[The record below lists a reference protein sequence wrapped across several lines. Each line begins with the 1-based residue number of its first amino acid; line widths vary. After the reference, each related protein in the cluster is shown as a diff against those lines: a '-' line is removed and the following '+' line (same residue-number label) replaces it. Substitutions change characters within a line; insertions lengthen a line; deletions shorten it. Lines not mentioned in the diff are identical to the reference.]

1 MSPLL
6 LVLLTPLL
14 GALALSLI
22 RSLTVSG
29 WINLAVSAVSL
40 AGGLWLAWSVGLVA
54 PVADPVAGVVA
65 GSVAGGIA
73 GLAFRVDAFNVY
85 LVVLTTFVGLTTSIF
100 SRPYMEH
107 VCDSGR
113 IAPGRLRFYHPM
125 YQVFLFTMVLALTT
139 DNLGVMW
146 VAVEGATLATVL
158 LVSLYRTPEA
168 VEAAWKYFILCGVG
182 IALALFG
189 TVLTYFAAQQVIPDP
204 AAGLNW
210 STLYTQAGGLEPAV
224 MRLAF
229 VFLLVGYGT
238 KVGLVPM
245 HQWLPDAHS
254 EGPTPMS
261 AVLSGLLLNVALYAL
276 VRLKMLVDGS
286 LADTANPELAGH
298 LLMGFGLV
306 SFLVA
311 GLFLHRQRDI
321 KRMFSYSSIEHM
333 GLMTF
338 GFGLGG
344 PLATF
349 AALLH
354 MLVHSLTKS
363 AIFVT
368 VGHAAHIA
376 NTQAIEHIRGLIR
389 TQPAVGWMLL
399 IGVAAIAGFPPFGV
413 FMSEFLLLTAT
424 MKAAPWF
431 TAALLVGLAVA
442 FAGLFRHVSPMVYGH
457 PPEGQGPVPAN
468 MIPVAIHLTLV
479 LWLGLAIPAFLA
491 GWLDRAT
498 GLITGGVHLL

>member
-1 MSPLL
+1 MIALL
-6 LVLLTPLL
+6 LTLLTPVVGAALL
-14 GALALSLI
+14 ALIRPLHRAGWLNVAISALAF
-22 RSLTVSG
+22 G
-29 WINLAVSAVSL
+29 ASA
-40 AGGLWLAWSVGLVA
+40 WLAWTVAADGEVSGL
-54 PVADPVAGVVA
+54 
-65 GSVAGGIA
+65 S
-73 GLAFRVDAFNVY
+73 FRVDVFNVY

-100 SRPYMEH
+100 SRPYMRH
-107 VCDSGR
+107 VCDTGMTNDR
-113 IAPGRLRFYHPM
+113 GMRVYHTM
-125 YQVFLFTMVLALTT
+125 YQLFMFTMLLALTT
-139 DNLGVMW
+139 DNLGVLW

-189 TVLTYFAAQQVIPDP
+189 TVLVYFAAQHGGADPD
-204 AAGLNW
+204 AGLTW
-210 STLYTQAGGLEPAV
+210 SVLYRDAAGLEPAV
-224 MRLAF
+224 MGLAF

-261 AVLSGLLLNVALYAL
+261 AVLSGLLLNVALYAV

-286 LADTANPELAGH
+286 LAATATPHAAGY
-298 LLMGFGLV
+298 LLMGFGLL

-311 GLFLHRQRDI
+311 ALFLHRQRDI
-321 KRMFSYSSIEHM
+321 KRLFSYSSIEHM

-338 GFGLGG
+338 AFGVGG

-349 AALLH
+349 GALLH

-368 VGHAAHIA
+368 VGHATHLAG
-376 NTQAIEHIRGLIR
+376 TQSVDRIRGLIR
-389 TQPAVGWMLL
+389 TQPAVGWSLL

-413 FMSEFLLLTAT
+413 FTSEFLLLTAT
-424 MKAAPWF
+424 MQSQPWF
-431 TAALLVGLAVA
+431 TLALLSGLAIA
-442 FAGLFRHVSPMVYGH
+442 FAGLFRTIHPMVYG
-457 PPEGQGPVPAN
+457 PAPEGQQPVPAN
-468 MIPVAIHLTLV
+468 VLPIVIHLALV
-479 LWLGLAIPAFLA
+479 LWLGLSIPGFLA
-491 GWLDRAT
+491 RWLDQAT
-498 GLITGGVHLL
+498 ALITGANLL

>member
-1 MSPLL
+1 MTALL
-6 LVLLTPLL
+6 LTLLAPVT
-14 GALALSLI
+14 GALLLSLAWP
-22 RSLTVSG
+22 LAVAG
-29 WINLAVSAVSL
+29 WINVMIAAISFGAAST
-40 AGGLWLAWSVGLVA
+40 LAWNVA
-54 PVADPVAGVVA
+54 AGAEVAGY
-65 GSVAGGIA
+65 S
-73 GLAFRVDAFNVY
+73 FRVDDFNVY

-100 SRPYMEH
+100 SRPYMRH
-107 VCDSGR
+107 VCDTGLTSERGMR
-113 IAPGRLRFYHPM
+113 VYHAM
-125 YQVFLFTMVLALTT
+125 YQAFMFTMLLALTT
-139 DNLGVMW
+139 DNLGVLW

-168 VEAAWKYFILCGVG
+168 IEAAWKYFILCGVG

-189 TVLTYFAAQQVIPDP
+189 TVLAYFAAQHVITDPD
-204 AAGLNW
+204 AGLTW
-210 STLYTQAGGLEPAV
+210 SILYQHSARLEPAV
-224 MRLAF
+224 MSLAF

-261 AVLSGLLLNVALYAL
+261 AVLSGLLLNVALYAV

-286 LADTANPELAGH
+286 LAATDTPHLAGH

-338 GFGLGG
+338 AFGLGG

-349 AALLH
+349 GALLH

-363 AIFVT
+363 AIFIT

-376 NTQAIEHIRGLIR
+376 GTQSIERIRGLIR
-389 TQPAVGWMLL
+389 TQPVVGWSLL

-413 FMSEFLLLTAT
+413 FTSEFLLLTAT
-424 MKAAPWF
+424 MQAQPWL
-431 TAALLVGLAVA
+431 TVALLTGLVVA
-442 FAGLFRHVSPMVYGH
+442 FAGLFRHLHPMVYGVA
-457 PPEGQGPVPAN
+457 PAGQKPVQAN
-468 MIPVAIHLTLV
+468 MLPVAIHLGLV
-479 LWLGLAIPAFLA
+479 LWLGLSIPGFLA
-491 GWLDRAT
+491 RWLDRAT
-498 GLITGGVHLL
+498 ELITGAHLL

>member
-1 MSPLL
+1 MTALL
-6 LVLLTPLL
+6 LTLLAPVAGAVVL
-14 GALALSLI
+14 GMLS
-22 RSLTVSG
+22 SLHRAG
-29 WINLAVSAVSL
+29 WVNVTACAVSL
-40 AGGLWLAWSVGLVA
+40 AAALWLAWIVAATGEISGL
-54 PVADPVAGVVA
+54 
-65 GSVAGGIA
+65 S
-73 GLAFRVDAFNVY
+73 FRVDAFNVY

-100 SRPYMEH
+100 SRPYMRH

-113 IAPGRLRFYHPM
+113 TGTTGMRIYHAM
-125 YQVFLFTMVLALTT
+125 YQGFMFTMLLALTT
-139 DNLGVMW
+139 DNLGILW
-146 VAVEGATLATVL
+146 VAIEGATLTTVL

-189 TVLTYFAAQQVIPDP
+189 TVLTYFAAQHVLADP
-204 AAGLNW
+204 EAGLTW
-210 STLYTQAGGLEPAV
+210 SILYENAGALEPAV
-224 MRLAF
+224 MSLAF

-276 VRLKMLVDGS
+276 IRVKMLVDGS
-286 LADTANPELAGH
+286 LATTSTPRMAGY
-298 LLMGFGLV
+298 LLMGFGML

-338 GFGLGG
+338 AFGIGG

-349 AALLH
+349 GALLH

-363 AIFVT
+363 AIFIT
-368 VGHAAHIA
+368 VGHAAQIA
-376 NTQAIEHIRGLIR
+376 GTQSIDHIRGLIR
-389 TQPAVGWMLL
+389 TQPAVGWSLL
-399 IGVAAIAGFPPFGV
+399 IGVAAVAGFPPFGV
-413 FMSEFLLLTAT
+413 FTSEFLLLTAT
-424 MKAAPWF
+424 MDAQPWL
-431 TAALLVGLAVA
+431 TVALLTGLAVA
-442 FAGLFRHVSPMVYGH
+442 FAGLFRHLQPMVYGAA
-457 PPEGQGPVPAN
+457 PEGQQPVAAN
-468 MIPVAIHLTLV
+468 MLPVYAHLGLV
-479 LWLGLAIPAFLA
+479 LWLGLSIPGFLA
-491 GWLDRAT
+491 RWLDRAT
-498 GLITGGVHLL
+498 ELIAGAHLL

>member
-1 MSPLL
+1 MIPALYLTLAAPLAGALL
-6 LVLLTPLL
+6 LAIVRRLDV
-14 GALALSLI
+14 A
-22 RSLTVSG
+22 G
-29 WINLAVSAVSL
+29 WLNTLVCAVSL
-40 AGGLWLAWSVGLVA
+40 FATLALATGVA
-54 PVADPVAGVVA
+54 RHGVVA
-65 GSVAGGIA
+65 GAG
-73 GLAFRVDAFNVY
+73 FRVDAFNVY
-85 LVVLTTFVGLTTSIF
+85 LLVLTAFVGLTTSIF
-100 SRPYMEH
+100 SRPYMRH

-113 IAPGRLRFYHPM
+113 TNARGMRLYHVM
-125 YQVFLFTMVLALTT
+125 FQAFLFTMLLALST
-139 DNLGVMW
+139 DNLGVLW

-189 TVLTYFAAQQVIPDP
+189 TVLLYFAAQQVVTDP
-204 AAGLNW
+204 
-210 STLYTQAGGLEPAV
+210 AGGLTWSVLYAV
-224 MRLAF
+224 APQLQPSIMGLAF

-261 AVLSGLLLNVALYAL
+261 AVLSGLLLNVALYAV

-286 LADTANPELAGH
+286 LAATASPHMAGY
-298 LLMGFGLV
+298 LLMGFGLL

-338 GFGLGG
+338 AFGLGG
-344 PLATF
+344 ALATF
-349 AALLH
+349 GALLH

-368 VGHAAHIA
+368 VGHATHIS
-376 NTQAIEHIRGLIR
+376 NTQSIDHIRGLIR
-389 TQPAVGWMLL
+389 TQPVVGWGLL
-399 IGVAAIAGFPPFGV
+399 LGVAAIAGFPPFGV
-413 FMSEFLLLTAT
+413 FTSEFLLLTAT
-424 MKAAPWF
+424 MRTQPWF
-431 TAALLVGLAVA
+431 TLALLTGLAVA
-442 FAGLFRHVSPMVYGH
+442 FAGLFRHLHPMVYG
-457 PPEGQGPVPAN
+457 PAPEGQQPVPAN
-468 MIPVAIHLTLV
+468 MLPVLVHLGLV
-479 LWLGLAIPAFLA
+479 LWLGISIPAFLA
-491 GWLDRAT
+491 AWLDRAT
-498 GLITGGVHLL
+498 DLITGLHLL